1 MPKQESNPR
10 QRGAS
15 HLARSLPSAPQVFA
29 AGWAPSG
36 RKTWFLAKVVQL
48 RSTWPPV
55 VVEHMATLDGN
66 CHPLALPASR
76 KAGLHSRDLATFV
89 PDTGL
94 SVDDVLAKLRG
105 AVGPRAPAPSAAP
118 AAAPV
123 AVVDA
128 SPMTP
133 PTASHAPAPSAPT
146 ERAAEDAVA
155 ATRKRETEA
164 AIAEVVRQRQQLQGQ
179 MTRLQTAAHNTA
191 REFDVRLQALG
202 VQADQERT
210 LASTPGPQQQL
221 HAFALNRV
229 VGQLQLLMSQRTQ
242 EEQAARAAI
251 LGMQRRDEE
260 LVRQLALH
268 IP

>member
-1 MPKQESNPR
+1 M
-10 QRGAS
+10 
-15 HLARSLPSAPQVFA
+15 
-29 AGWAPSG
+29 
-36 RKTWFLAKVVQL
+36 
-48 RSTWPPV
+48 
-55 VVEHMATLDGN
+55 
-66 CHPLALPASR
+66 
-76 KAGLHSRDLATFV
+76 GL
-89 PDTGL
+89 
-94 SVDDVLAKLRG
+94 
-105 AVGPRAPAPSAAP
+105 RAPAPSAAP

-128 SPMTP
+128 LPMTP

-179 MTRLQTAAHNTA
+179 MTRLQTAAQNTA

-202 VQADQERT
+202 VQADQEHT